1 MSKIQIKT
9 LSNIAPA
16 GLERFPVA
24 EYEIS
29 SELESPDVILVRS
42 TNMHDMDVS
51 ASVLAI
57 GRAGAG
63 VNNIPL
69 EKMVA
74 QGVPVFNAPGA
85 NANAVKEL
93 VIAGMLL
100 AARNIPQAWSFANAI
115 DPGSERFNVEVENGK
130 KAFKG
135 FELPG
140 KTLGVI
146 GLGAIGASVANTAL
160 NLGMDV
166 IGYDPGITVKSA
178 WQLSSRVKQAK
189 NVDDLLD
196 QSDMVTVHVPLIDAT
211 RAMINASR
219 LKIMRDG
226 AVILNFSRAGIIEDR
241 AVLEAIESGKI
252 HAYVC
257 DFPSPE
263 LQDKAGVIALPHLG
277 ASTAEAE
284 DNCAIM
290 VAEQIRAYIE
300 DGKISNSVNFPE
312 VELARKGQA
321 RISVI
326 NQNQPDMISS
336 ISQVLGAAGVN
347 IEHLVNESRDEIAYT
362 LIDVSEPVSD
372 EQIAAIEAVDGV
384 IRVRVI

>member
-1 MSKIQIKT
+1 MSKIQVKT

-29 SELESPDVILVRS
+29 SELENPNAILLRS
-42 TNMHDMDVS
+42 TNMHDMEVPD
-51 ASVLAI
+51 SVLAI

-69 EKMVA
+69 EKMAA
-74 QGVPVFNAPGA
+74 QGIPVFNAPGA

-100 AARNIPQAWSFANAI
+100 AARNIPQAWSFGNAI
-115 DPGSERFNVEVENGK
+115 DPESDSFNVEVENGK

-160 NLGMDV
+160 DLGMDV
-166 IGYDPGITVKSA
+166 IGYDPGITVKNA

-196 QSDMVTVHVPLIDAT
+196 QSDMVTVHVPLVDAT
-211 RAMINASR
+211 KGMINPSR

-226 AVILNFSRAGIIEDR
+226 AVILNFSRAGIIEDQ
-241 AVLEAIESGKI
+241 AVLEAIEAGKI

-263 LQDKAGVIALPHLG
+263 LQHKAGVIALPHLG

-300 DGKISNSVNFPE
+300 DGKITNSVNFPE
-312 VELARKGQA
+312 VDLARKGQA
-321 RISVI
+321 RIAVI

-336 ISQVLGAAGVN
+336 ISKVLGTAGVN
-347 IEHLVNESRDEIAYT
+347 IEHLVNESRDLIAYT
-362 LIDVSEPVSD
+362 LIDLSEPVTD
-372 EQIAAIEAVDGV
+372 EQIEAIEAVDGV

>member
-1 MSKIQIKT
+1 MSKIQVKT

-29 SELESPDVILVRS
+29 SELESPNAILLRS
-42 TNMHDMDVS
+42 TNMHDMDVPD
-51 ASVLAI
+51 SVLAI

-69 EKMVA
+69 EKMAA
-74 QGVPVFNAPGA
+74 QGIPVFNAPGA

-100 AARNIPQAWSFANAI
+100 AARNIPQAWSFGNAI
-115 DPGSERFNVEVENGK
+115 DPKSDQFNVEVENGK

-160 NLGMDV
+160 DLGMNV
-166 IGYDPGITVKSA
+166 VGYDPGITVKSA

-189 NVDDLLD
+189 NVDHLLD

-211 RAMINASR
+211 KGMINASR

-226 AVILNFSRAGIIEDR
+226 AVILNFSRAGIIEDE

-263 LQDKAGVIALPHLG
+263 LQHKPGVIALPHLG

-290 VAEQIRAYIE
+290 VADQIRAYIE
-300 DGKISNSVNFPE
+300 DGKITNSVNFPE
-312 VELARKGQA
+312 VDLARKGKA
-321 RISVI
+321 RIAVI

-362 LIDVSEPVSD
+362 LIDVSEPVTD
-372 EQIAAIEAVDGV
+372 EQISAIEAVDGV